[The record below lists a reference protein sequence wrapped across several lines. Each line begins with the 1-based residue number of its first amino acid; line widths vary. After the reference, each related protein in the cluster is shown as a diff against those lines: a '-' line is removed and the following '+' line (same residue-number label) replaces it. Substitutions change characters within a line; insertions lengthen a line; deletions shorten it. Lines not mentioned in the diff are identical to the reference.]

1 MAMANSNLELLT
13 NAAKLL
19 KPLLGELVFVG
30 GCATELLITDKAAA
44 EVRPTLDVDAIAEIM
59 SYPEYNDFSERLRK
73 LGFQEDTSENAPL
86 CRWRQETTVL
96 DVMPLDA
103 KILGFSN
110 SWYRPAMDHAEER
123 ELEAFAGRGN
133 GDFVQSKDLE
143 DLIAVIDGRS
153 ELVGEIGAAADDV
166 RGYLAKQAKELL
178 SSPAFIDA
186 LPGHVLPDAASQER
200 VATILAR
207 LKEISSL

>member
-1 MAMANSNLELLT
+1 MAIANSNLELLT

-44 EVRPTLDVDAIAEIM
+44 EGRPTLDVDAIAEIM

-86 CRWRQETTVL
+86 CRWRQETTLL

-123 ELEAFAGRGN
+123 ELESGLNIR
-133 GDFVQSKDLE
+133 
-143 DLIAVIDGRS
+143 
-153 ELVGEIGAAADDV
+153 LV
-166 RGYLAKQAKELL
+166 
-178 SSPAFIDA
+178 SPAYSA
-186 LPGHVLPDAASQER
+186 LQSLKRSRAE
-200 VATILAR
+200 ATVPFYGG
-207 LKEISSL
+207 SSMSRPP